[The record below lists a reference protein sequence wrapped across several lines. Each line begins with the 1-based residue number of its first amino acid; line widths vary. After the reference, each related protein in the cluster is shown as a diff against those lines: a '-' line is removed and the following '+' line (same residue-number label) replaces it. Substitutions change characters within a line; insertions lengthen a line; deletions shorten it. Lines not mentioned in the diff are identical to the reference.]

1 MKIIRSAKCSLKFS
15 TQNKLSVL
23 QSVLLEY
30 GKVVNIFI
38 QAFWKMD
45 VLPGKTDLLKE
56 IVDIPICIENPTWLS
71 ARLRK
76 VAAREAIDMILS
88 VKAKKKGKKSIPTH
102 KGERMNVSCTIA
114 ELHMSDTANEY
125 NAWLHIASVG
135 NKIILDLPINF
146 HKQYNKWNTLGKRL
160 NAYIITKNYVQ
171 FCFEI
176 ETGKKKDINTH
187 IGIDTGINALAT
199 CSTGSMY
206 GQDVKELIARVKR
219 CKQGSNG
226 QKTARRAL
234 RQRID
239 EIAKQVIKI
248 ENPDLVIVEQL
259 KNLGKKTKDKRLL
272 SKNIRRSIG
281 IWNWRYWLSR
291 LKQQCEENRVSFRTV
306 SPYNTS
312 ITCSNCNHT
321 DRMNRQ
327 SQECFVCQSCGH
339 TDNADINA
347 SKNILRRFITGK
359 YGSGC
364 KLENKD
370 NLPVGKFVQV

>member
-23 QSVLLEY
+23 QNVLAEY

-38 QAFWKMD
+38 DHFWLLEK
-45 VLPGKTDLLKE
+45 LPGKTDLLKD
-56 IVDIPICIENPTWLS
+56 IVDIPLTQTWLS

-88 VKAKKKGKKSIPTH
+88 VKAKKKDKKSKPVH
-102 KGERMNVSCTIA
+102 RGQKMSVSSTIA
-114 ELHMSDTANEY
+114 ELQLTKDAHNFD
-125 NAWLHIASVG
+125 AWLHVASVG
-135 NKIILDLPINF
+135 NKIILDLPVKF
-146 HKQYNKWNTLGKRL
+146 HKQYNKWNNIGKRV
-160 NAYIITKNYVQ
+160 NAYIIFKTHIQ

-176 ETGKKKDINTH
+176 ETGSKKESTKQ
-187 IGIDTGINALAT
+187 IGIDTGINALAS
-199 CSTGSMY
+199 CSTRNVY
-206 GQDVKELIARVKR
+206 GNDIKDNIARVKR
-219 CKQGSNG
+219 CKQGSVG
-226 QKTARRAL
+226 QKKARRAL
-234 RQRID
+234 KQRID
-239 EIAKQVIKI
+239 EIAKQVINT
-248 ENPDLVIVEQL
+248 ESPDLIVVEQL
-259 KNLGKKTKDKRLL
+259 KNLGNKTKDKRLL

-291 LKQQCEENRVSFRTV
+291 LEQQCEENRVSFRSV

-347 SKNILRRFITGK
+347 SKNILRRFVTGK

-370 NLPVGKFVQV
+370 VNLSSGKFVQV

>member
-15 TQNKLSVL
+15 TAYKKQQLELILS
-23 QSVLLEY
+23 EY

-38 QAFWKMD
+38 RAFWEMD
-45 VLPGKTDLLKE
+45 AMPRKTDLLKE
-56 IVDIPICIENPTWLS
+56 IVDIPICTENPTWLT

-88 VKAKKKGKKSIPTH
+88 VKAKKKGKKSIPIH

-114 ELHMSDTANEY
+114 ELHASDTTSEY
-125 NAWLHIASVG
+125 DAWLHIASVG

-146 HKQYNKWNTLGKRL
+146 HKQYNKWNTSGKRL
-160 NAYIITKNYVQ
+160 NAYIITKDYIQ

-176 ETGKKKDINTH
+176 ETGKKRDVNTH

-199 CSTGSMY
+199 CSTGHMY
-206 GQDVKELIARVKR
+206 GQDVKELIARIKR

-226 QKTARRAL
+226 QKTARKAL

-248 ENPDLVIVEQL
+248 ENPDLVVVEQL
-259 KNLGKKTKDKRLL
+259 KNLGNKIKDKRLL
-272 SKNIRRSIG
+272 SKNIRRSIV
-281 IWNWRYWLSR
+281 IWNWRYWLTR
-291 LKQQCEENRVSFRTV
+291 LQQQCEENRVSFRTV
-306 SPYNTS
+306 SPFNTS
-312 ITCSNCNHT
+312 ITCSDCGHV

-327 SQECFVCQSCGH
+327 VQECFVCRSCGH

-347 SKNILRRFITGK
+347 SKNILGRFVTGK

-364 KLENKD
+364 KQENEGHK
-370 NLPVGKFVQV
+370 GKGWF

>member
-15 TQNKLSVL
+15 TAHKKQQLGTILS
-23 QSVLLEY
+23 EY

-38 QAFWKMD
+38 RAFWSLDK
-45 VLPGKTDLLKE
+45 LLGKTDLIKD
-56 IVDIPICIENPTWLS
+56 IVDIPMNDTWLS

-76 VAAREAIDMILS
+76 VAAREAIDMVLS
-88 VKAKKKGKKSIPTH
+88 VKAKKKGKKSIPIH

-114 ELHMSDTANEY
+114 ELNISDSAKEY
-125 NAWLHIASVG
+125 DAWLHIASVG
-135 NKIILDLPINF
+135 NKTILDLPINF
-146 HKQYNKWNTLGKRL
+146 HKQYHKWNVAGKRL

-187 IGIDTGINALAT
+187 IGIDSGINALAS
-199 CSTGSMY
+199 CSTGNQY
-206 GQDVKELIARVKR
+206 GHDIKECVARVKR
-219 CKQGSNG
+219 CKHGSNG

-239 EIAKQVIKI
+239 EITKQVINT
-248 ENPDLVIVEQL
+248 ENPDLIVVEQL
-259 KNLGKKTKDKRLL
+259 KNLGHKTKAKRLL
-272 SKNIRRSIG
+272 VKNIRRSIG
-281 IWNWRYWLSR
+281 IWNWRYWLTR
-291 LKQQCEENRVSFRTV
+291 LEQQCQINRISFRSV

-312 ITCSNCNHT
+312 ITCSDCGHA

-327 SQECFVCQSCGH
+327 SQECFCCQKCGH
-339 TDNADINA
+339 ADNADLNA
-347 SKNILRRFITGK
+347 SKNILSRFVTGK

-364 KLENKD
+364 KLENED
-370 NLPVGKFVQV
+370 NLPVGNFVQV

>member
-15 TQNKLSVL
+15 TRNKLSVL
-23 QSVLLEY
+23 QNVLSEY

-38 QAFWKMD
+38 DHFWELDK
-45 VLPGKTDLLKE
+45 LPGKTDLLKD
-56 IVDIPICIENPTWLS
+56 IVDIPIHQTWLS

-76 VAAREAIDMILS
+76 VAAREAIDMILA
-88 VKAKKKGKKSIPTH
+88 VKAKKKGKKSKPVH
-102 KGERMNVSCTIA
+102 KGQRMNVSCTIA
-114 ELHMSDTANEY
+114 NLYSSEETNEFDS
-125 NAWLHIASVG
+125 WLHLASVG
-135 NKIILDLPINF
+135 NKVILNLPIKP
-146 HKQYNKWNTLGKRL
+146 HKQYIKWNELGKRL
-160 NAYIITKNYVQ
+160 NSYIITDKYVQ

-176 ETGKKKDINTH
+176 ETGKKKEVNKQ
-187 IGIDTGINALAT
+187 IGIDTGINALAS
-199 CSTGSMY
+199 CSNENQY
-206 GQDVKELIARVKR
+206 GIDIKENIAKIKR
-219 CKQGSNG
+219 CKQGSVG
-226 QKTARRAL
+226 QKKTRRAL

-239 EIAKQVIKI
+239 EIAKQVINT
-248 ENPDLVIVEQL
+248 ENPDLIVVERL

-291 LKQQCEENRVSFRTV
+291 LEQQCEENRVSFRTV
-306 SPYNTS
+306 SPYQTS

-339 TDNADINA
+339 TGNADIKEK
-347 SKNILRRFITGK
+347 KNILRRFITGK

-364 KLENKD
+364 KQENKD
-370 NLPVGKFVQV
+370 LNLPVGKFV